1 MVAEDNPIN
10 QRVATLQLTKLG
22 HQVEICEHGQA
33 VLDANLDQFDIVLM
47 DCQMPVLDGLEATRR
62 IRKLELE
69 DKTREPVYIIAMTA
83 NTQED
88 DRAACIEAGMD
99 DFVSKPVQLKE
110 LQIALQKSLGI
121 EIKEEETSESEIPLL
136 DTTQLD
142 QLRAADQAD
151 TFREII
157 SMYLEQTH
165 SQLTELHTALA
176 DQNHEQTANIAH
188 QIKGSSANL
197 GASQLADA
205 CSDLRSIKQVNSKG
219 PHAPTGNPR
228 HFDRTRFISI
238 AGRITT
244 FDKRP
249 APSIVY
255 AQWMHCTRPGA
266 LITPAQESIRRC
278 FSVHLYPI
286 RGRCGTT

>member
-1 MVAEDNPIN
+1 
-10 QRVATLQLTKLG
+10 
-22 HQVEICEHGQA
+22 
-33 VLDANLDQFDIVLM
+33 LDANLDQFDIVLM

-121 EIKEEETSESEIPLL
+121 ETEEEEAAESAALLL

-142 QLRAADQAD
+142 QLRVDGQDD

-157 SMYLEQTH
+157 SMYLDQTH
-165 SQLTELHTALA
+165 SQLSELRTAFM
-176 DQNHEQTANIAH
+176 DQNHVETANIAH

-205 CSDLRSIKQVNSKG
+205 CSRLETSAKSGDLEEGHTLLQEIQG
-219 PHAPTGNPR
+219 T
-228 HFDRTRFISI
+228 FDRTRVQFQSLL
-238 AGRITT
+238 
-244 FDKRP
+244 D
-249 APSIVY
+249 
-255 AQWMHCTRPGA
+255 
-266 LITPAQESIRRC
+266 E
-278 FSVHLYPI
+278 
-286 RGRCGTT
+286 